1 MKLPLPDSL
10 DLDEIADWA
19 RHPVTRALVIEL
31 HKRWRI
37 DAFKTVS
44 PEGLPRLQ
52 GQQEV
57 IDAIDEWAGFASR

>member
-1 MKLPLPDSL
+1 VKLPLPDSL

-19 RHPVTRALVIEL
+19 RHPVTRALVIEI
-31 HKRWRI
+31 HKRWKL
-37 DAFKTVS
+37 DALKTVS

-52 GQQEV
+52 GNHEV